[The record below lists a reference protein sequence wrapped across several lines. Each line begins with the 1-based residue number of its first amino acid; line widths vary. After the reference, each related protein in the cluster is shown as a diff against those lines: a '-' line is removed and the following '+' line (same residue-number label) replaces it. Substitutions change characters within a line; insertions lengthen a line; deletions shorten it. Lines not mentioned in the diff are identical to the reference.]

1 MSEPLYL
8 KAEIDSIC
16 AKAGVDPKDVESI
29 TIDAVE
35 VHVDFRRTRDA
46 EYEEHVRRTFVYT
59 MAEEPGG
66 FR

>member
-1 MSEPLYL
+1 MSGPLYL

-35 VHVDFRRTRDA
+35 VVVAFRRTRD
-46 EYEEHVRRTFVYT
+46 EGYEEHVRRVFVYT
-59 MAEEPGG
+59 MAEESGG